1 MRISAPGTDEGFTLV
16 ELMIVLVIVGLMST
30 VVMLSLPDPRGS
42 LTQEATRFAARAKA
56 AQERAVIDAR
66 ATSVRVTDI
75 GYGFDERRQSEWRP
89 LASGLLDDQRWSEGT
104 DVAIGSAAAARIVFD
119 STGAAEPARLVLRRD
134 DAQVTVD
141 IAYDGSIHVGA

>member
-1 MRISAPGTDEGFTLV
+1 MRISAPGTEEGFTLV
-16 ELMIVLVIVGLMST
+16 ELMIVLVIVSLMST

-89 LASGLLDDQRWSEGT
+89 LANGVLADQRWSDGT
-104 DVAIGSAAAARIVFD
+104 EVGIGSAAAARIVFD
-119 STGAAEPARLVLRRD
+119 STGAAEAARLVLSRD
-134 DAQVTVD
+134 GEQVTIN